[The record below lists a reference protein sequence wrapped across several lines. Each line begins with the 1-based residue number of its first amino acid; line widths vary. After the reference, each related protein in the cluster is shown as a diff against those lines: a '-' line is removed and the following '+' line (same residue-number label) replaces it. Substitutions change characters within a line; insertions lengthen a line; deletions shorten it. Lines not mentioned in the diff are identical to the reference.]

1 MKELIISLMI
11 WVGANTDYKINFPI
25 PQVERMDIIMEEII
39 FPNYEGFYD
48 YKKNIDYIRRGLDI
62 KDSWTQGVLLHEV
75 IHYLQDMNNAQFEC
89 TAEMEKDAWPLQKKY
104 LKEVHN
110 YIWNYDILWY
120 MVISDCGQ
128 Y

>member
-1 MKELIISLMI
+1 MLWI
-11 WVGANTDYKINFPI
+11 GANTDYKVDFPV
-25 PQVERMDIIMEEII
+25 PQVKRMGIIMEEII

-48 YKKNIDYIRRGLDI
+48 YKKNIIYIRGGLDI
-62 KDSWTQGVLLHEV
+62 KDPWTQGVLLHEV
-75 IHYLQDMNNAQFEC
+75 IHYLQDMNNAQFKC

-104 LKEVHN
+104 LKEVHS
-110 YIWNYDILWY
+110 YIWNYDELWY

>member
-1 MKELIISLMI
+1 MKELIMALMLWI
-11 WVGANTDYKINFPI
+11 GANTDYKVDFPV

-39 FPNYEGFYD
+39 FPDYEGFYD
-48 YKKNIDYIRRGLDI
+48 YNKNIIYIRGGLDI
-62 KDSWTQGVLLHEV
+62 KDPWTQGVLLHEV

-110 YIWNYDILWY
+110 YIWNFDILWY

>member
-1 MKELIISLMI
+1 MKELIISLMLWI
-11 WVGANTDYKINFPI
+11 GTNTDYGVDFPV
-25 PQVERMDIIMEEII
+25 PRVERMGIIMEEII
-39 FPNYEGFYD
+39 FPDYEGFYD
-48 YKKNIDYIRRGLDI
+48 YKKNIIYIRRELDL
-62 KDSWTQGVLLHEV
+62 KDPWTQGVLLHEV

-110 YIWNYDILWY
+110 YIWNFDILWY

>member
-1 MKELIISLMI
+1 MKELIMALMLWI
-11 WVGANTDYKINFPI
+11 GANTDYKVDFPV
-25 PQVERMDIIMEEII
+25 PQVKRMGIIMEEII
-39 FPNYEGFYD
+39 FPDYEGFYD
-48 YKKNIDYIRRGLDI
+48 YKKNIIYIRGGLDI

-110 YIWNYDILWY
+110 YIWDYNILWY

>member
-1 MKELIISLMI
+1 MKELIMALMLWI
-11 WVGANTDYKINFPI
+11 GSNTNYNIDCPV

-39 FPNYEGFYD
+39 FPYYEGFYD
-48 YKKNIDYIRRGLDI
+48 YNKNIIYIREGLDI
-62 KDSWTQGVLLHEV
+62 KDPWTQGVLLHEV
-75 IHYLQDMNNAQFEC
+75 IHYLQDMNNTQFEC

-120 MVISDCGQ
+120 LVISDCGQ